1 VDPLT
6 ARRFVTRRLGI
17 VSFAAMAFV
26 VVSAAL
32 AVAASPPELWAK
44 RYVTTSKDEIR
55 DAALSPDGSTVFVTG
70 ISWGRHQDEYATV
83 AYDAAT
89 GVRQWVRR
97 YNGSGNGPDHAYS
110 IAVSPDSTKVFVT
123 GVGYSAGR
131 GQDFATI
138 AYDAATGATVW
149 SKRYSSPGFT
159 SDLAWGVAVSPDGS
173 TVYVTGEDQGVG
185 GTGFDLITIAYDAA
199 TGTKTWFQ
207 RWSGPGSDG
216 GEAVAVSPDGATVVV
231 AGASDQTNAN
241 TDYSYVAVAYDAATG
256 ERLWVRR
263 YAGPGIA
270 QDHAYALAFSPDG
283 AGVFVTGNSEGAT
296 GPDYGTVAIDTATGA
311 KLWARRY
318 DGPVGGQDYARSI
331 AVSPDGSAVFV
342 TGFSLGANNV
352 YDYATLA
359 YDAATGSHLWT
370 KRYDDPQGNWD
381 AGTSVVVDPD
391 GTTVYVTGNSTDS
404 TGYADMTTFAYDS
417 ATGTR
422 LWTARYDG
430 PDHLG
435 DSAHNILISPDGS
448 KLFIAGLSTGA
459 TTNWDYATVAYA
471 I

>member
-1 VDPLT
+1 MDPLT
-6 ARRFVTRRLGI
+6 ARRFVARRLGI
-17 VSFAAMAFV
+17 VAMAAMAFV
-26 VVSAAL
+26 VVAAAL

-44 RYVTTSKDEIR
+44 RYIGPGRDEIR

-70 ISWGRHQDEYATV
+70 ISYGHQDDYATV
-83 AYDAAT
+83 AYDATT

-97 YNGSGNGPDHAYS
+97 YDGSGHGNDHAYS
-110 IAVSPDSTKVFVT
+110 IVVSPDGTKVLVT

-131 GQDFATI
+131 GDDLATI
-138 AYDAATGATVW
+138 AYDASTGATIW
-149 SKRYSSPGFT
+149 SKRYSSPGF
-159 SDLAWGVAVSPDGS
+159 SADLAWGVAVNPDGG

-185 GTGFDLITIAYDAA
+185 GTGFDLVTIAYEAA

-207 RWSGPGSDG
+207 RWSRLGSDQ
-216 GEAVAVSPDGATVVV
+216 GEAVAVSPDGTTVVV
-231 AGASDQTNAN
+231 AGQSDQTGAN
-241 TDYSYVAVAYDAATG
+241 TDYSYVAIAFDAVTG
-256 ERLWVRR
+256 ERLWVQR

-283 AGVFVTGNSEGAT
+283 AGVFVTGNSEGTT

-318 DGPVGGQDYARSI
+318 NGPVNGQDYARSI

-359 YDAATGSHLWT
+359 YDATTGGHLWT

-417 ATGTR
+417 ATGAR

-448 KLFIAGLSTGA
+448 KLFIAGLSTGT

>member
-1 VDPLT
+1 
-6 ARRFVTRRLGI
+6 
-17 VSFAAMAFV
+17 
-26 VVSAAL
+26 
-32 AVAASPPELWAK
+32 
-44 RYVTTSKDEIR
+44 
-55 DAALSPDGSTVFVTG
+55 
-70 ISWGRHQDEYATV
+70 
-83 AYDAAT
+83 
-89 GVRQWVRR
+89 
-97 YNGSGNGPDHAYS
+97 
-110 IAVSPDSTKVFVT
+110 
-123 GVGYSAGR
+123 
-131 GQDFATI
+131 
-138 AYDAATGATVW
+138 
-149 SKRYSSPGFT
+149 
-159 SDLAWGVAVSPDGS
+159 VSPDGS

-231 AGASDQTNAN
+231 AGASDQADENA
-241 TDYSYVAVAYDAATG
+241 DYSYVAVAYDAVTG

-283 AGVFVTGNSEGAT
+283 TGVYVTGNSEGTT

-318 DGPVGGQDYARSI
+318 DGPVSGQDYARSV
-331 AVSPDGSAVFV
+331 AVSPDGSAVFI
-342 TGFSLGANNV
+342 TGFSLGANDV
-352 YDYATLA
+352 YDFATNA
-359 YDAATGSHLWT
+359 YDAATGATIWT

-391 GTTVYVTGNSTDS
+391 GTQVYVTGNSTDS

-417 ATGTR
+417 AAGAR
-422 LWTARYDG
+422 LWMARYDG